1 MHQPSS
7 FRVLIESAPPNLGD
21 RTSKDVHK
29 NWPQLRS
36 LPRVSGINLTQKRKC
51 KPNCICR
58 MSAAEM
64 ICLGTTRAVSTDILH
79 FRARVLGV
87 YGQGLFHGQP
97 LTPETVSA
105 VPSSDRVVRFSR
117 PSPPRHTGPRGLR
130 RRGRSAVGGHATV
143 SSDGHVSQAADLL
156 ASARAR
162 RAAAAPDVRSA
173 GTVSPEPKYISSG
186 VCPRNAECGS
196 TRLCS
201 ST

>member
-58 MSAAEM
+58 ISAVEV

-79 FRARVLGV
+79 FRAPALGV
-87 YGQGLFHGQP
+87 YRHGLVHLQP
-97 LTPETVSA
+97 RTAEAASA
-105 VPSSDRVVRFSR
+105 VPSSDRVV
-117 PSPPRHTGPRGLR
+117 
-130 RRGRSAVGGHATV
+130 
-143 SSDGHVSQAADLL
+143 
-156 ASARAR
+156 
-162 RAAAAPDVRSA
+162 
-173 GTVSPEPKYISSG
+173 
-186 VCPRNAECGS
+186 
-196 TRLCS
+196 
-201 ST
+201 

>member
-58 MSAAEM
+58 MSAAEV

-79 FRARVLGV
+79 FRARVLG
-87 YGQGLFHGQP
+87 GFGR
-97 LTPETVSA
+97 A
-105 VPSSDRVVRFSR
+105 VER
-117 PSPPRHTGPRGLR
+117 PRGPVLP
-130 RRGRSAVGGHATV
+130 AVASKTHGPAGPASQGTV
-143 SSDGHVSQAADLL
+143 SSRWSRDCV
-156 ASARAR
+156 
-162 RAAAAPDVRSA
+162 
-173 GTVSPEPKYISSG
+173 E
-186 VCPRNAECGS
+186 
-196 TRLCS
+196 
-201 ST
+201 

>member
-58 MSAAEM
+58 MSAAEV

-97 LTPETVSA
+97 LTPETVRSEEHT
-105 VPSSDRVVRFSR
+105 SELQSR
-117 PSPPRHTGPRGLR
+117 
-130 RRGRSAVGGHATV
+130 
-143 SSDGHVSQAADLL
+143 
-156 ASARAR
+156 
-162 RAAAAPDVRSA
+162 
-173 GTVSPEPKYISSG
+173 
-186 VCPRNAECGS
+186 
-196 TRLCS
+196 
-201 ST
+201 